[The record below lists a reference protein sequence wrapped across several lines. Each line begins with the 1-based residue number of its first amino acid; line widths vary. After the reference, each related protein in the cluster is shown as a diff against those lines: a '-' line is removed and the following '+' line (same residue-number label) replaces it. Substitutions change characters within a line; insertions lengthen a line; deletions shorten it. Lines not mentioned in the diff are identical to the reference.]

1 MIPNHEQIKRQIDMR
16 IWLMHHLDEMTMEE
30 RLLFWDLMGEVISGE
45 IKLAYLYRKLKG
57 RAVKE

>member
-1 MIPNHEQIKRQIDMR
+1 MIPNYEQAKRQMDME

-30 RLLFWDLMGEVISGE
+30 RYVFWNLMGEVMRGE
-45 IKLAYLYRKLKG
+45 IKLADLYRKIKG